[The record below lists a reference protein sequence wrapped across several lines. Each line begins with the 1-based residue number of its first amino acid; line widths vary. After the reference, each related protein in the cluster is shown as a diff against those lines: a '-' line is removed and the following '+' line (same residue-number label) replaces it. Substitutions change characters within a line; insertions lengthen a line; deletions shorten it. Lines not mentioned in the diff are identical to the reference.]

1 MKNKIKTK
9 KSALKRIKI
18 SGKGKLT
25 RYKAGMRHLLEHK
38 NSNKKRKQR
47 LKQND
52 VSISKADEPRIKK
65 MLGQIK

>member
-9 KSALKRIKI
+9 KAASKRFKI
-18 SGKGKLT
+18 TGKGNVI

-47 LKQND
+47 QKQND
-52 VSISKADEPRIKK
+52 TIVAKSDMPRVKK
-65 MLGQIK
+65 MLGIK